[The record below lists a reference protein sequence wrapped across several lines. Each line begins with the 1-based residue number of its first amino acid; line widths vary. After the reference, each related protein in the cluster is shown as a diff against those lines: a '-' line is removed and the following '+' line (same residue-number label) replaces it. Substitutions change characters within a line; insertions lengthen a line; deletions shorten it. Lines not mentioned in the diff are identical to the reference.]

1 MITISEEFAA
11 VMNGPSNIVVDGALV
26 GALVGEEVGDS
37 VVGDEVGDSVVGDE
51 VGDSVVCME
60 GLAVGQVP
68 QIPRHTSFAG
78 PVPL

>member
-37 VVGDEVGDSVVGDE
+37 VVGDEVGDSVV
-51 VGDSVVCME
+51 CME

-68 QIPRHTSFAG
+68 QISRHTSFAG